1 MNFTLNGIMLS
12 VRALTTLAMVLI
24 TFVSMAPSLA
34 AEIATVSSPIRVS
47 VQIPQTAR
55 NSRVVMLE
63 VSVRGV
69 GKSDTDHIGA
79 VVTLS
84 RVDGNSVEI
93 GRFSI
98 LTSSFKATNP
108 DEEQRFQLNV
118 TDAVKQLDLAG
129 RSADVEV
136 KLIDRASGNTPV
148 AAELI
153 IGNVEI
159 LMR

>member
-1 MNFTLNGIMLS
+1 
-12 VRALTTLAMVLI
+12 
-24 TFVSMAPSLA
+24 
-34 AEIATVSSPIRVS
+34 
-47 VQIPQTAR
+47 
-55 NSRVVMLE
+55 MLE
-63 VSVRGV
+63 LALRAV
-69 GKSDTDHIGA
+69 GKSETDHVGGA
-79 VVTLS
+79 VRLS
-84 RVDGNSVEI
+84 SAAGNSVEI

-98 LTSSFKATNP
+98 LTSSFKAANA
-108 DEEQRFQLNV
+108 DEEQRFQFNV

-136 KLIDRASGNTPV
+136 TLIDRTGGNIPV